1 MAAETNDGPMS
12 ADEDDAAPTPPSRRL
27 SPEDSSALWWLAR
40 WIGLPLV
47 VVIAIF
53 YAEPLF
59 RSRQID
65 VVPTVLRQEV
75 HPYPFPPGATVAPL
89 APPEVPRA
97 PPAEPAPPIDLISPP
112 SSSEIAASPL
122 SQPQPR
128 YPTRALEAEKEGIV
142 RVRITIA
149 PDGSVSDAVVV
160 GARPTGW
167 FESATLDAVKRWR
180 YRPSDRTIST
190 EVEIEFKLN

>member
-1 MAAETNDGPMS
+1 MS
-12 ADEDDAAPTPPSRRL
+12 ADEDEAPAPKTRRL
-27 SPEDSSALWWLAR
+27 STDDKSALWWLAR

-47 VVIAIF
+47 VVIAIY

-59 RSRQID
+59 RTRQVD

-75 HPYPFPPGATVAPL
+75 HPYPFPPGATIAPL

-97 PPAEPAPPIDLISPP
+97 PLVEPAPTDLIAPP
-112 SSSEIAASPL
+112 SSAEIAASPL

-128 YPTRALEAEKEGIV
+128 YPDRALQAEKEGMV
-142 RVRITIA
+142 RVRLTIA
-149 PDGSVSDAVVV
+149 PDGSVSEAVVV
-160 GARPTGW
+160 GAQPKGW
-167 FESATLDAVKRWR
+167 FETATLNAVRQWR